1 MLNLK
6 ALPST
11 PIHYHAGSDLFCHT
25 NPWSQQTYP
34 VTPKTTCFNFRRQH
48 VTGGWVLDLRVCILR
63 HNIHLI
69 LSSYF
74 TSLGLR
80 FPICSQ
86 PLHWLR
92 GKAPFLETEKPCV
105 HFVFLVNCL
114 SPYHFGWV
122 TRCLFKVILN
132 LDRFFPRSSRAS
144 AESARAPGVLS
155 GNAACRLQF
164 PERWQTQ

>member
-1 MLNLK
+1 MSSGLK
-6 ALPST
+6 SL
-11 PIHYHAGSDLFCHT
+11 YF
-25 NPWSQQTYP
+25 
-34 VTPKTTCFNFRRQH
+34 
-48 VTGGWVLDLRVCILR
+48 LR

-105 HFVFLVNCL
+105 RFVFLVNCL

-144 AESARAPGVLS
+144 AGICPSPGGVIWKRSVQTPVSRALTNPLTHGAPRKDARRLPQGYYSAFKRHLS
-155 GNAACRLQF
+155 ITPL
-164 PERWQTQ
+164 